1 MKTLVNVGRLHL
13 VQPVIYLGMPWAITA
28 FSLVV
33 NVIIFGTVPTGSA
46 HRYTGA
52 ACITFIFFLIMGLF
66 SQSRTLPFGMSLGF
80 SRRSYYLGTALL
92 AVGLAAV
99 DGLAVT
105 ILQAIERGS
114 GGWGIALHF
123 FRVPYIL
130 DGPWY
135 LTWLTSFVGLSLLFG
150 YGMWFGLVQRRWG
163 LAGLLGFLAG
173 QVTAA
178 VAAGLLITAAH
189 AWAATGHFFTTLSAA
204 GLTGLLAVLAAA
216 LLCGGYATMRR
227 VVI

>member
-1 MKTLVNVGRLHL
+1 MRTLVHVGRLHL
-13 VQPVIYLGMPWAITA
+13 IQPVIYLGMPWAITA

-33 NVIIFGTVPTGSA
+33 NVIIFGAVPGDSS

-52 ACITFIFFLIMGLF
+52 ACITFVFFLIMGFYSLG
-66 SQSRTLPFGMSLGF
+66 RTLPFGMSLGF

-92 AVGLAAV
+92 AVSLAAV

-135 LTWLTSFVGLSLLFG
+135 LTWLTSFTGLALLFG
-150 YGMWFGLVQRRWG
+150 YGMWLGLVQRRWG
-163 LAGLLGFLAG
+163 LAGSIGFLAS
-173 QVTAA
+173 QVTVA
-178 VAAGLLITAAH
+178 VAAVLLITAAH

-216 LLCGGYATMRR
+216 LLGGGYATIRR